1 MITIKNDKETDS
13 MENTIIEALFATN
26 AIRVAPE
33 DQPFW
38 YTSGRLGPFF
48 INTHF
53 LLENEAAAGE
63 VLKRI
68 EQAIAYDRLT
78 APEEIFDMMLAYYN
92 KGGTFKMV
100 SDKLA
105 EAASKL
111 DFDYISGGERRDY
124 FFSMMPAYLLGKP
137 HLTIFK
143 DMNFVYSEKI
153 EEGAVDSLDI
163 DLKGK
168 KALHIADLI
177 TEASSYERAWIP
189 VIRGIGSEITD
200 TVAVVDRCQSGREVL
215 KNLGVELHALTG
227 IDKALFDEAT
237 ANGIINE
244 AQKEMI
250 LHFLESPA
258 DYMTA
263 FIKAHP
269 DFVANEIAKG
279 GKSKERAELAIEKG
293 FC

>member
-1 MITIKNDKETDS
+1 MADK
-13 MENTIIEALFATN
+13 IIEALFETKAV
-26 AIRVAPE
+26 RVAPE
-33 DQPFW
+33 NQPFW

-68 EQAIAYDRLT
+68 EKAIADSKLT

-105 EAASKL
+105 EEASKL

-124 FFSMMPAYLLGKP
+124 FFSMMPAYLLKKP
-137 HLTIFK
+137 HLTIYK
-143 DMNFVYSEKI
+143 DMTSVYSESI
-153 EEGAVDSLDI
+153 DGPAVDVKDI

-189 VIRGIGSEITD
+189 VIRGLGSDITD
-200 TVAVVDRCQSGREVL
+200 TVAVVDRHQNGREVL
-215 KNLGVELHALTG
+215 KSLGVELHALTG
-227 IDKALFDEAT
+227 INEELFDEAK
-237 ANGIINE
+237 ANGVIND
-244 AQKEMI
+244 AQKDMI
-250 LHFLESPA
+250 MHFLENPA

-263 FIKAHP
+263 FLKANP
-269 DFVANEIAKG
+269 GFIDAEIAKG
-279 GKSKERAELAIEKG
+279 GKNKERAELAIEKG
-293 FC
+293 FTNV

>member
-1 MITIKNDKETDS
+1 MADK
-13 MENTIIEALFATN
+13 IIEALFETKAV
-26 AIRVAPE
+26 RVAPE
-33 DQPFW
+33 NQPFW

-68 EQAIAYDRLT
+68 EKAIADNKLT

-105 EAASKL
+105 EEASKL
-111 DFDYISGGERRDY
+111 DYNFISGGERRDY
-124 FFSMMPAYLLGKP
+124 FFSMMPAYLLKKP
-137 HLTIFK
+137 HLTIYK
-143 DMNFVYSEKI
+143 DMTSVYSESI
-153 EEGAVDSLDI
+153 DGPAVDVNDI

-189 VIRGIGSEITD
+189 VIRGLGSDITD
-200 TVAVVDRCQSGREVL
+200 TVAVVDRHQNGRQVL
-215 KNLGVELHALTG
+215 KGLGVELHALTG
-227 IDKALFDEAT
+227 INEELFDEAK
-237 ANGIINE
+237 ANGVIND
-244 AQKEMI
+244 AQKDMI
-250 LHFLESPA
+250 MHFLENPA

-263 FIKAHP
+263 FLKANP
-269 DFVANEIAKG
+269 GFIDAEIAKG
-279 GKSKERAELAIEKG
+279 GKNKERAELAIEKG
-293 FC
+293 FTNV

>member
-1 MITIKNDKETDS
+1 MADK
-13 MENTIIEALFATN
+13 IIEALFETKAV
-26 AIRVAPE
+26 RVAPE
-33 DQPFW
+33 NQPFW

-68 EQAIAYDRLT
+68 EKAIADNKLT

-105 EAASKL
+105 EEASKL

-124 FFSMMPAYLLGKP
+124 FFSMMPAYLLKKP
-137 HLTIFK
+137 HLTIYK
-143 DMNFVYSEKI
+143 DMTSVYSESI
-153 EEGAVDSLDI
+153 DGPAVDVKDI

-189 VIRGIGSEITD
+189 VIRGLGSDITD
-200 TVAVVDRCQSGREVL
+200 TVAVVDRHQNGRGVL
-215 KNLGVELHALTG
+215 KGLGVELHALTG
-227 IDKALFDEAT
+227 INEELFDEAK
-237 ANGIINE
+237 ANGVIND
-244 AQKEMI
+244 AQKDMI
-250 LHFLESPA
+250 MHFLENPA

-263 FIKAHP
+263 FLKANP
-269 DFVANEIAKG
+269 GFIDAEIAKG
-279 GKSKERAELAIEKG
+279 GKNKERAELAIEKG
-293 FC
+293 FTNV

>member
-1 MITIKNDKETDS
+1 MEDK
-13 MENTIIEALFATN
+13 IIESLFATN

-33 DQPFW
+33 NQPFW

-68 EQAIAYDRLT
+68 EKAIADSKLT
-78 APEEIFDMMLAYYN
+78 APEEIFDMMLAYYS

-105 EAASKL
+105 EEASKL
-111 DFDYISGGERRDY
+111 NFDYISGGERRDY
-124 FFSMMPAYLLGKP
+124 FFSMMPAYLLKKP
-137 HLTIFK
+137 HLTIYK
-143 DMNFVYSEKI
+143 DMTSVYSENI
-153 EEGAVDSLDI
+153 EGPAVDVNDI

-189 VIRGIGSEITD
+189 VIRGLGSDITD
-200 TVAVVDRCQSGREVL
+200 TVAVVDRHQNGREVL
-215 KNLGVELHALTG
+215 KGLGVELHALTG
-227 IDKALFDEAT
+227 INEELFDEAK
-237 ANGIINE
+237 ANGVIND
-244 AQKEMI
+244 AQKDMI
-250 LHFLESPA
+250 MHFLENPA

-263 FIKAHP
+263 FLKANP
-269 DFVANEIAKG
+269 GFIDAEIAKG
-279 GKSKERAELAIEKG
+279 GKNKERAELAIEKG
-293 FC
+293 FTNV

>member
-1 MITIKNDKETDS
+1 MEDK
-13 MENTIIEALFATN
+13 IIEALFDTK

-33 DQPFW
+33 NQPFW

-68 EQAIAYDRLT
+68 EGAIAADRLT

-105 EAASKL
+105 HEASKL

-143 DMNFVYSEKI
+143 DMTSVYSENI
-153 EEGAVDSLDI
+153 EGPAVDSKDI

-189 VIRGIGSEITD
+189 VIRGLGSEITD
-200 TVAVVDRCQSGREVL
+200 TVAVVDRHQNGRDVL
-215 KNLGVELHALTG
+215 KGLGVELHALTG
-227 IDKALFDEAT
+227 IEQKLFDEAE

-244 AQKEMI
+244 AQKAMI
-250 LHFLESPA
+250 LHFLESPS

-263 FIKAHP
+263 FIKANP
-269 DFVANEIAKG
+269 DFIAGEIAKG
-279 GKSKERAELAIEKG
+279 GKNKERAELAIEKG
-293 FC
+293 YC

>member
-1 MITIKNDKETDS
+1 
-13 MENTIIEALFATN
+13 MENTIIEALFATK
-26 AIRVAPE
+26 AVRVAPE
-33 DQPFW
+33 NQPFW

-68 EQAIAYDRLT
+68 EKAISDSKLT

-92 KGGTFKMV
+92 KDGTFKMV

-105 EAASKL
+105 EEASKL

-124 FFSMMPAYLLGKP
+124 FFSMMPAYLLKKP
-137 HLTIFK
+137 HLTIYK
-143 DMNFVYSEKI
+143 DRTSVYSESI
-153 EEGAVDSLDI
+153 DGPAVDVKDI

-189 VIRGIGSEITD
+189 VIRGLGSDITD
-200 TVAVVDRCQSGREVL
+200 TVAVVDRHQNGREVL
-215 KNLGVELHALTG
+215 KGLGVELHALTG
-227 IDKALFDEAT
+227 INEELFDEAK
-237 ANGIINE
+237 ANGVIND
-244 AQKEMI
+244 AQKDMI
-250 LHFLESPA
+250 MHFLENPA

-263 FIKAHP
+263 FLKANP
-269 DFVANEIAKG
+269 GFIDAEIAKG
-279 GKSKERAELAIEKG
+279 GKNKERAELAIEKG
-293 FC
+293 FTNV

>member
-1 MITIKNDKETDS
+1 MADK
-13 MENTIIEALFATN
+13 IIEALFETKAV
-26 AIRVAPE
+26 RVAPE
-33 DQPFW
+33 NQPFW

-68 EQAIAYDRLT
+68 EKAIADNKLT
-78 APEEIFDMMLAYYN
+78 APEDIFDMMLAYYN
-92 KGGTFKMV
+92 KNGTFKMV

-105 EAASKL
+105 EEASKL

-137 HLTIFK
+137 HLTIYK
-143 DMNFVYSEKI
+143 DMTSVYSEKLD
-153 EEGAVDSLDI
+153 GPAVDVKDI

-189 VIRGIGSEITD
+189 VIRGLGSDITD
-200 TVAVVDRCQSGREVL
+200 TVAVVDRHQNGREVL
-215 KNLGVELHALTG
+215 KGLGVELHALTG
-227 IDKALFDEAT
+227 INEELFDEAK
-237 ANGIINE
+237 ANGVIND
-244 AQKEMI
+244 AQKDMI
-250 LHFLESPA
+250 MHFLENPA

-263 FIKAHP
+263 FLKANP
-269 DFVANEIAKG
+269 GFIDAEIAKG
-279 GKSKERAELAIEKG
+279 GKNKERAELAIEKG
-293 FC
+293 FTNV

>member
-1 MITIKNDKETDS
+1 MD
-13 MENTIIEALFATN
+13 NTIVEALFATK
-26 AIRVAPE
+26 AVRVAPE
-33 DQPFW
+33 DTPFW
-38 YTSGRLGPFF
+38 YTSGKLGPFF

-68 EQAIAYDRLT
+68 EKVIADNKLT

-124 FFSMMPAYLLGKP
+124 FFSMMPAYLLKKP
-137 HLTIFK
+137 HLTVYK
-143 DMNFVYSEKI
+143 DMTSVYSEAI
-153 EEGAVDSLDI
+153 DGPSVDSKEVNLN
-163 DLKGK
+163 GK

-177 TEASSYERAWIP
+177 TEASSYERAWVP
-189 VIRGIGSEITD
+189 VIKELGSTITE
-200 TVAVVDRCQSGREVL
+200 TIAVVDRCQSGRQVL
-215 KNLGVELHALTG
+215 KDLGVELHALTEVS
-227 IDKALFDEAT
+227 KALFDEAT
-237 ANGIINE
+237 SNGIINE

-250 LHFLESPA
+250 LHFLESP
-258 DYMTA
+258 DGYMKSFLEA
-263 FIKAHP
+263 NPGFIAQ
-269 DFVANEIAKG
+269 EIAKG
-279 GKSKERAELAIEKG
+279 GKTKERAELAIEKG
-293 FC
+293 YASL

>member
-1 MITIKNDKETDS
+1 MEDK
-13 MENTIIEALFATN
+13 IIEALFDTK

-33 DQPFW
+33 NQPFW

-63 VLKRI
+63 VLKGI
-68 EQAIAYDRLT
+68 EKAIADNRLT

-92 KGGTFKMV
+92 KNGTFKMV

-137 HLTIFK
+137 HLTVFK
-143 DMNFVYSEKI
+143 DMTSVYSESL
-153 EEGAVDSLDI
+153 EGPAVDSKEV

-168 KALHIADLI
+168 KALHMADLV
-177 TEASSYERAWIP
+177 TEASSYERAWVP
-189 VIRGIGSEITD
+189 VIKALGSEITD
-200 TVAVVDRCQSGREVL
+200 TVAVVDRKQNGREVL
-215 KNLGVELHALTG
+215 KGLGVELHALTE
-227 IDKALFDEAT
+227 IDENLFDEAT
-237 ANGIINE
+237 NNGIIND

-263 FIKAHP
+263 FIKANP
-269 DFVANEIAKG
+269 DFIASEIAKG
-279 GKSKERAELAIEKG
+279 GKNKERAELALEKG

>member
-1 MITIKNDKETDS
+1 MADK
-13 MENTIIEALFATN
+13 IIEALFETKAV
-26 AIRVAPE
+26 RVAPE
-33 DQPFW
+33 NQPFW

-68 EQAIAYDRLT
+68 EKAIEDSKLT

-105 EAASKL
+105 EEASKL

-124 FFSMMPAYLLGKP
+124 FFSMMPAYLLKKP
-137 HLTIFK
+137 HLTIYK
-143 DMNFVYSEKI
+143 DMTSVYSEAI
-153 EEGAVDSLDI
+153 VGPAVDSKDV

-189 VIRGIGSEITD
+189 VIRGLGSDITD
-200 TVAVVDRCQSGREVL
+200 TVAVVDRHQNGREVL

-227 IDKALFDEAT
+227 INEDLFDEAK
-237 ANGIINE
+237 ANGVIND
-244 AQKEMI
+244 AQKDMI
-250 LHFLESPA
+250 MHFLENPA

-263 FIKAHP
+263 FLKANP
-269 DFVANEIAKG
+269 GFIDAEIAKG
-279 GKSKERAELAIEKG
+279 GKNKERAELAIEKG
-293 FC
+293 FTNV

>member
-1 MITIKNDKETDS
+1 MADK
-13 MENTIIEALFATN
+13 IIEALFETKAV
-26 AIRVAPE
+26 RVAPE
-33 DQPFW
+33 NQPFW

-68 EQAIAYDRLT
+68 EKAIAENKLT

-105 EAASKL
+105 EEASKL

-124 FFSMMPAYLLGKP
+124 FFSMMPAYLLKKP
-137 HLTIFK
+137 HLTIYK
-143 DMNFVYSEKI
+143 DMTSVFSESI
-153 EEGAVDSLDI
+153 DGPAVDVKDI

-189 VIRGIGSEITD
+189 VIRGLGSDITD
-200 TVAVVDRCQSGREVL
+200 TVAVVDRHQNGREVL
-215 KNLGVELHALTG
+215 KGLGVELHALTG
-227 IDKALFDEAT
+227 INEDLFDEAKT
-237 ANGIINE
+237 NGVIND
-244 AQKEMI
+244 AQKDMI
-250 LHFLESPA
+250 MHFLENPA

-263 FIKAHP
+263 FLKANP
-269 DFVANEIAKG
+269 GFIDAEIAKG
-279 GKSKERAELAIEKG
+279 GKNKERAELAIEKG
-293 FC
+293 FTNV

>member
-1 MITIKNDKETDS
+1 MADK
-13 MENTIIEALFATN
+13 IIEALFETKAV
-26 AIRVAPE
+26 RVAPE
-33 DQPFW
+33 NQPFW

-68 EQAIAYDRLT
+68 EKAIADNKLT

-105 EAASKL
+105 EEASKL

-124 FFSMMPAYLLGKP
+124 FFSMMPAYLLKKP
-137 HLTIFK
+137 HLTIYK
-143 DMNFVYSEKI
+143 NMTSVYSESI
-153 EEGAVDSLDI
+153 DGPAVDVKDI
-163 DLKGK
+163 DFKGK

-189 VIRGIGSEITD
+189 VIRGLGSDITD
-200 TVAVVDRCQSGREVL
+200 TVAVVDRHQNGREVL
-215 KNLGVELHALTG
+215 KGLGVELHALTG
-227 IDKALFDEAT
+227 INEELFDEAKT
-237 ANGIINE
+237 NGVIND
-244 AQKEMI
+244 AQKDMI
-250 LHFLESPA
+250 MHFLENPA

-263 FIKAHP
+263 FLKANP
-269 DFVANEIAKG
+269 GFIDAEIAKG
-279 GKSKERAELAIEKG
+279 GKNKERAELAIEKG
-293 FC
+293 FTNV

>member
-1 MITIKNDKETDS
+1 MADK
-13 MENTIIEALFATN
+13 IIEALFETKAV
-26 AIRVAPE
+26 RVAPE
-33 DQPFW
+33 NQPFW

-68 EQAIAYDRLT
+68 EKAIADNKLT

-105 EAASKL
+105 EEASKL

-124 FFSMMPAYLLGKP
+124 FFSMMPAYLLKKP
-137 HLTIFK
+137 HLTIYK
-143 DMNFVYSEKI
+143 DMTSVYSESI
-153 EEGAVDSLDI
+153 DGPAVDVKDI

-189 VIRGIGSEITD
+189 VIRGLGSDITD
-200 TVAVVDRCQSGREVL
+200 TVAVVDRHQNGREVL
-215 KNLGVELHALTG
+215 KGLGVELHALTG
-227 IDKALFDEAT
+227 INEELFAEAK
-237 ANGIINE
+237 ANGVIND
-244 AQKEMI
+244 AQKDMI
-250 LHFLESPA
+250 MHFLENPA

-263 FIKAHP
+263 FLR
-269 DFVANEIAKG
+269 ANPGFIDAEIAKG
-279 GKSKERAELAIEKG
+279 GKNKERAELAIEKG
-293 FC
+293 FTKV

>member
-1 MITIKNDKETDS
+1 MEDK
-13 MENTIIEALFATN
+13 IIEALFDTKAV
-26 AIRVAPE
+26 RVAPE

-68 EQAIAYDRLT
+68 EGAIAADKLT

-137 HLTIFK
+137 HLTIYK
-143 DMNFVYSEKI
+143 DMTSVYSEKI
-153 EEGAVDSLDI
+153 EGPAVDSKDI

-189 VIRGIGSEITD
+189 VIRGLGSEITD
-200 TVAVVDRCQSGREVL
+200 TVAVVDRHQGGRKVL
-215 KNLGVELHALTG
+215 KDLGVELYALTG
-227 IDKALFDEAT
+227 IDQKLFDEAEN
-237 ANGIINE
+237 NGLINE
-244 AQKEMI
+244 AQKAMI
-250 LHFLESPA
+250 LHFLESPS

-263 FIKAHP
+263 FIKANP
-269 DFVANEIAKG
+269 DFIAGEIAKG
-279 GKSKERAELAIEKG
+279 GKNKERAELAIEKG
-293 FC
+293 YC